1 MVRDAG
7 RRVIQVRQRRQKLVL
22 AALVTVAA
30 VIAVMRLLGS
40 VPDEVT
46 AVADRRA
53 ADAAQDQP
61 RGPAAAPAPRIE
73 VTWPVELARDLF
85 AWESVLGPLKTG
97 VAEDEPHA
105 DAQPPA
111 DVDTPELPRPDAEAI
126 ARQARATV
134 RLEAI
139 LFESPPRALINGRL
153 WREGEKIG
161 PFRLQRIESEAVV
174 VEKHGVATRIGIRPA
189 MDTQEMWR

>member
-7 RRVIQVRQRRQKLVL
+7 RRVIEVRQKRQRLVL
-22 AALVTVAA
+22 AGLVTVAA
-30 VIAVMRLLGS
+30 VIAAMRLLGS
-40 VPDEVT
+40 APDEVT
-46 AVADRRA
+46 AVADRMA
-53 ADAAQDQP
+53 ADATQGQP
-61 RGPAAAPAPRIE
+61 RGSAAAPGPTIE

-85 AWESVLGPLKTG
+85 DWESVIGPLQTG
-97 VAEDEPHA
+97 VAEDELQA
-105 DAQPPA
+105 DEQPPA
-111 DVDTPELPRPDAEAI
+111 DVYAPELPRPDAAAV

-161 PFRLQRIESEAVV
+161 PFRLHRIESEAVV
-174 VEKHGVATRIGIRPA
+174 VEKHGVATRIGIRPP